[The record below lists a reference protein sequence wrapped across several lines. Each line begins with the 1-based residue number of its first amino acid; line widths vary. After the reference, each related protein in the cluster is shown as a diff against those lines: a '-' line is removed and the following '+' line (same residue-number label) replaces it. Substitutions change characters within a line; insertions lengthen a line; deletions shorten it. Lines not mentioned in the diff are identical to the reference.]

1 MAYEFDHI
9 AIGCSDLDEGTAWVE
24 DQLGVTLLPGGKH
37 AHFGTHNR
45 LLGMG
50 DLYLEVIAKDP
61 TAPPKD
67 YPTWFDLDNFTG
79 PPRLANW
86 ICRCDDIEKDQ
97 AITGP
102 PIALTRDD
110 LRWHLTVPED
120 GSLPMQGGFPTL
132 LKWGEGIVPPSRS
145 LPDSGV
151 RLTSWEVWHPNADWL
166 RKNVPIGGHLV
177 QFHTGDAG
185 FRATFDTSIG
195 RRSLT

>member
-1 MAYEFDHI
+1 MGFQFDHI

-24 DQLGVTLLPGGKH
+24 DQLGATLLPGGKH

-61 TAPPKD
+61 TAPPTD

-86 ICRCDDIEKDQ
+86 ICRSDEIEKDQ

-110 LRWHLTVPED
+110 LCWQLTVPED

-132 LKWGEGIVPPSRS
+132 LKWGAGIVPPSRS

-151 RLTSWEVWHPNADWL
+151 RLVQWTVTHPRANWL
-166 RKNVPIGGHLV
+166 RTHVDLEGSIV
-177 QFHTGDAG
+177 QFVTGPEG
-185 FRATFDTSIG
+185 FKAHFETPNGARF
-195 RRSLT
+195 L